1 MNDIIRKILKL
12 TEKRYLSLSCPYPYW
27 SKCTQKEEEMKNKRR
42 CVKGR
47 QSIPINWGIK
57 QTYHSCNQFKKYL
70 EEEVKEKFNVLP
82 PSVVKKS

>member
-1 MNDIIRKILKL
+1 
-12 TEKRYLSLSCPYPYW
+12 
-27 SKCTQKEEEMKNKRR
+27 MKNKRR